1 MILTRVKL
9 LNYRNLS
16 NVALEFSPKIN
27 IFLGR
32 NGQGKTNLLEALS
45 YLALGR
51 SHRGSN
57 DREMIRF
64 GTDHLHL
71 KVEGCDRKGE
81 EFTLEAALT
90 TQGRKR
96 IKIDGS
102 TIARNSDLVGRLSA
116 VLFHPDEIALAK
128 GSPEH
133 RRHFLDITLSVI
145 ANPYFQNL
153 LGYRRALAQKN
164 RLLKDRQ
171 FATEGELAVWDAEMA
186 RFGAPLI
193 VARRQILGALER
205 ASEQAYSAL
214 APGGGS
220 LKMELEPSFGPAEE
234 PKERS
239 DEISLVRAE
248 FLSAI
253 KEERARERRMGFA
266 QIGPHRD
273 RLDLRLQ
280 GRALRCFGS
289 QGEMRSAAIALK
301 LGQAALIYERTKE
314 RPVVLLDDIFSELD
328 QQRTQAL
335 QSLLHHEHQL
345 FIATARLDDVVGMR
359 EWEDLKVWIVREG
372 ELEAIDD
379 LRAIAQQL
387 KPEELDGNR
396 ATT

>member
-16 NVALEFSPKIN
+16 NLSLEFSPKIN

-45 YLALGR
+45 YLAMGR
-51 SHRGSN
+51 SHRGAK
-57 DREMIRF
+57 DRELIRF
-64 GTDHLHL
+64 GSDHLHL
-71 KVEGCDRKGE
+71 KVEGRDREGE
-81 EFTLEAALT
+81 DFSLEAALT
-90 TQGRKR
+90 TQGKKR

-102 TIARNSDLVGRLSA
+102 TIARNTELVGRLSA

-133 RRHFLDITLSVI
+133 RRRFLDLTLSVVVGS
-145 ANPYFQNL
+145 YFQNL
-153 LGYRRALAQKN
+153 IGYRRALAQKN
-164 RLLKDRQ
+164 RLLKSRQ
-171 FATEGELAVWDAEMA
+171 FATERELAVWDAELVQY
-186 RFGAPLI
+186 GTPVILL
-193 VARRQILGALER
+193 RRQLLSALER
-205 ASEQAYSAL
+205 ACQNAYSAL

-220 LKMELEPSFGPAEE
+220 LKMELVPSFRPLNSPG
-234 PKERS
+234 
-239 DEISLVRAE
+239 DEVDEASFWKTE
-248 FLSAI
+248 FLNALG
-253 KEERARERRMGFA
+253 EGRARERRLGFA

-273 RLDLRLQ
+273 RLELRLE
-280 GRALRCFGS
+280 GRALRRFGS

-328 QQRTQAL
+328 QQRTRAL

-359 EWEDLKVWIVREG
+359 DWEDLKVWLVHEG
-372 ELEAIDD
+372 TLEAIDD
-379 LRAIAQQL
+379 LRSL
-387 KPEELDGNR
+387 ESHFEPGEPERE
-396 ATT
+396 